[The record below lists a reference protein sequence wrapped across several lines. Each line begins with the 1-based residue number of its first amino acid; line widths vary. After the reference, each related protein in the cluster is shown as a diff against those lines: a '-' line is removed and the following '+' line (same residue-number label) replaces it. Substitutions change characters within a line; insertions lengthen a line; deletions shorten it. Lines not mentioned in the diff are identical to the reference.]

1 MTRQKTE
8 NVHIKKSVPARGDS
22 KSPEE
27 TVSTGIFADRF
38 PPNESNASIFEF
50 SS

>member
-27 TVSTGIFADRF
+27 TVSTGIFADR
-38 PPNESNASIFEF
+38 ESNASIFEF